1 MGRLV
6 KLRDAY
12 AGRVEFLFVYVSE
25 APHDS
30 TPLKDASCPMPTEG
44 EGAEGHLRRVR
55 WYEGESGKGL
65 TWLLDGGDEAVE
77 EAYSAWPRR
86 LVVVGV
92 DGRVAYDAGH
102 GVRQIWDMD
111 EIERQIEASLDGD
124 YLH

>member
-30 TPLKDASCPMPTEG
+30 TPLKDASCPMPPEG

-92 DGRVAYDAGH
+92 DGRVAYDAGI
-102 GVRQIWDMD
+102 GLFGNWDMD
-111 EIERQIEASLDGD
+111 EVRRQLEAVLNGS

>member
-30 TPLKDASCPMPTEG
+30 TPLKDASCPMPPEG
-44 EGAEGHLRRVR
+44 EGAAGHLRRVR
-55 WYEGESGKGL
+55 WYEGESGNGL
-65 TWLLDGGDEAVE
+65 TWLLDGGDGAVE

-92 DGRVAYDAGH
+92 DGRVAYDAGI
-102 GVRQIWDMD
+102 GLFGNWDMD
-111 EIERQIEASLDGD
+111 EVRRQLEAVLDGG

>member
-12 AGRVEFLFVYVSE
+12 AGRLEFLFVYVSE
-25 APHDS
+25 ALHDS
-30 TPLKDASCPMPTEG
+30 TPLPDAACPMPPEG

-55 WYEGESGKGL
+55 WYEGESGNGL
-65 TWLLDGGDEAVE
+65 TWLLDGGDGAVE

-92 DGRVAYDAGH
+92 DGRVAYDARHAG
-102 GVRQIWDMD
+102 QECWDLGAVGRGL
-111 EIERQIEASLDGD
+111 EGALDGG
-124 YLH
+124 YVH

>member
-1 MGRLV
+1 LGHLV
-6 KLRDAY
+6 KLRDAF
-12 AGRVEFLFVYVSE
+12 AGRAEFLFVYVSE
-25 APHDS
+25 APHAS
-30 TPLKDASCPMPTEG
+30 TPLKNASRPMPPEG
-44 EGAEGHLRRVR
+44 EGAAGHRRRVR
-55 WYEGESGKGL
+55 WYEGESGNGL
-65 TWLLDGGDEAVE
+65 TWLLDGSDEAVE